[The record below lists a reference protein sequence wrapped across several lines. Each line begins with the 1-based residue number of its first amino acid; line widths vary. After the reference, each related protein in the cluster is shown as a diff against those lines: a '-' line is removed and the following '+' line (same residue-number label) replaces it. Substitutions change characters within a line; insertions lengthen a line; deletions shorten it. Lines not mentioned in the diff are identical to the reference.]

1 MSRINVVHYINQF
14 FAGLGGEERASTPP
28 GVQEGPIGPGR
39 LLQSLF
45 AEKGKVIATVYC
57 GDNYI
62 SEREELATSEI
73 VEMIAR
79 FQPSV
84 VIAGPAFSSGRYGLS
99 CGRICQAVQQKLG
112 IPAVTGMHEEN
123 PGVDLYRAKVYIA
136 ATSDRASGMEEAM
149 SVMTRLAVKL
159 ASGKPLGPAA
169 EEGYLPTGQRQNIF
183 AAKSGAERALDML
196 SKKMKGETFV
206 TEWPLPKYDQVPSA
220 PAIAD
225 LSKATIALVTEGGLV
240 PKGNPD
246 RIESAW
252 ATKWAK
258 YSIKGVTV
266 LSNQSYQCVHGGF
279 DTTLINED
287 PHRLLPLDVMLDMER
302 EGVFGKLH
310 DHYYVTVGN
319 LGSISTMKEIGAE
332 VAKELKAAN
341 VDGVVLP
348 AT

>member
-1 MSRINVVHYINQF
+1 MGRINVVHFINQF
-14 FAGLGGEERASTPP
+14 FAGLGGEEKAGTPP
-28 GVQEGPIGPGR
+28 GVQEGPVGPGQ
-39 LLQSLF
+39 LLQSLL
-45 AEKGKVIATVYC
+45 AGKGEVIATVFC

-62 SEREELATSEI
+62 NEKEVLATNEI

-79 FQPSV
+79 LHPSV

-99 CGRICQAVQQKLG
+99 CGRVCQAVQQKLG
-112 IPAVTGMHEEN
+112 IPALTGMHEEN

-136 ATSDRASGMEEAM
+136 STSDRASGMGEAM
-149 SVMTRLAVKL
+149 AVIAKL
-159 ASGKPLGPAA
+159 AMKVASGEPLGPAA
-169 EEGYLPTGQRQNIF
+169 EEGYHPTGQRKNRF
-183 AAKSGAERALDML
+183 APKSGAERALDML
-196 SKKMKGETFV
+196 SKKMKRVTFV
-206 TEWPLPKYDQVPSA
+206 TEWPLPKYDQVPLA
-220 PAIAD
+220 PAITD

-240 PKGNPD
+240 PKSNPD

-258 YSIKGVTV
+258 YPIKGVPA

-287 PHRLLPLDVMLDMER
+287 PHRLLPLDVMLAMER

-310 DHYYVTVGN
+310 DYYYVTVGN
-319 LGSISTMKEIGAE
+319 VGSLSTMRRFGAE
-332 VAKELKAAN
+332 IAKELKTAN
-341 VDGVVLP
+341 VDGVVLS